1 RLSVAGV
8 TQIEVGSGPLAPLRV
23 HDFRL
28 LLLMQFVTGF
38 RQPLQF
44 FAQAWY
50 VNSVAPEGQRVLLLG
65 LLATLQGVAYLSYIL
80 FGGALAD
87 RYPRRTTLLI
97 THGAAFLALLL
108 TGSLLLLPGASTGDG
123 LWLWIMMLVFTEFA
137 LVIAQDFPARMAMVT
152 DVVPEELRTTAVTL
166 HWLVFSLAFLV
177 AAPTVGWLLDE
188 VGFAATYFVASIG
201 HVLVIL
207 LLRKLNHP
215 AAAADPDAAGQT
227 MLDNV
232 RGGIAYLGEA
242 PGVRWVVIVTWLS
255 LSAGIVT
262 MGLLVA
268 AWIDQ
273 VLGLSASGWGLM
285 ALFWGI
291 GGVLASTSLAV
302 AGEYRHKGPLFIA
315 TVGGFGLSVLG
326 FSLTRSVVV
335 ATLFFLLTGASFQL
349 LITLGNAIV
358 QDAVPS
364 RLLARV
370 MGMLWMAQGIAQASG
385 VLMGA
390 LAQSLGLTVFYP
402 AVGVFMIAVAIYAAL
417 QRPLRQTG

>member
-1 RLSVAGV
+1 L
-8 TQIEVGSGPLAPLRV
+8 

-28 LLLMQFVTGF
+28 LILMQFVTGF

-50 VNSVAPEGQRVLLLG
+50 VNVVAPEGQRVLLLG
-65 LLATLQGVAYLSYIL
+65 LLASLQGVAYLGYIL

-87 RYPRRTTLLI
+87 RYPRRTTLLV
-97 THGAAFLALLL
+97 THSVGFLALVL

-123 LWLWIMMLVFTEFA
+123 LWLWIMMVVFTEFA
-137 LVIAQDFPARMAMVT
+137 LVMAQDFPARMALVT
-152 DVVPEELRTTAVTL
+152 DVVPEPLRTTAVTL

-207 LLRKLNHP
+207 ALRRLRHP
-215 AAAADPDAAGQT
+215 GEPADPNAASQSV
-227 MLDNV
+227 LSNV
-232 RGGIAYLGEA
+232 RAGVAYLSEA
-242 PGVRWVVIVTWLS
+242 PAVRWAVIVTWLS
-255 LSAGIVT
+255 LAAGIVT

-273 VLGLSASGWGLM
+273 VLGLSAAGWGLM

-291 GGVLASTSLAV
+291 GGVLASTTLAA
-302 AGEYRHKGPLFIA
+302 AGEYQHKGRLFIA

-335 ATLFFLLTGASFQL
+335 ATVFFLLTGASFQL

-385 VLMGA
+385 IVMGA
-390 LAQSLGLTVFYP
+390 VAQAVGLALFYP
-402 AVGVFMIAVAIYAAL
+402 AVGVFMLAVAFWAAL
-417 QRPLRQTG
+417 QRPLREMR